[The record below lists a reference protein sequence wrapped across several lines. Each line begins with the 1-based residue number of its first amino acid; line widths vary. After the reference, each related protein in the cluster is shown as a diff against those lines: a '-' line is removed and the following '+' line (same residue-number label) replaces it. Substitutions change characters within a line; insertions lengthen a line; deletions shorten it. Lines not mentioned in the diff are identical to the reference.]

1 MCLCMKAGGEFAAF
15 LKLYIYI
22 YICDADKSI
31 LLTSQWPSA
40 SFLCCYIYMTKHYAL
55 FYLCMSFGINTDI
68 TPGTDNRLKKGIAT
82 DYIMYH

>member
-1 MCLCMKAGGEFAAF
+1 MCLCMKARGEFAAF

-68 TPGTDNRLKKGIAT
+68 TLLKYYLLYRSISLDKE
-82 DYIMYH
+82 DYR